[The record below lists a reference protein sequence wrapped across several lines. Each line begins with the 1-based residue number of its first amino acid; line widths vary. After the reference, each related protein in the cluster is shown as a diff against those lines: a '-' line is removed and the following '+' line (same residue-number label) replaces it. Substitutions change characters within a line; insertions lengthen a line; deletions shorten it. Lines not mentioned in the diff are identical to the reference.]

1 MGYRVKCSV
10 PLLHTA
16 NFSYCTW
23 SPEYFVHIDYFY
35 FVYSTQTAYY
45 FYLFILEMH
54 RFLLRYRLF
63 SVKFGDTDSED

>member
-1 MGYRVKCSV
+1 MRCIVGYRVKCSV

-23 SPEYFVHIDYFY
+23 SPEYFVHIDNFY

-45 FYLFILEMH
+45 FLFIYFRDAPISPQIPIIQYEIW
-54 RFLLRYRLF
+54 RY
-63 SVKFGDTDSED
+63 